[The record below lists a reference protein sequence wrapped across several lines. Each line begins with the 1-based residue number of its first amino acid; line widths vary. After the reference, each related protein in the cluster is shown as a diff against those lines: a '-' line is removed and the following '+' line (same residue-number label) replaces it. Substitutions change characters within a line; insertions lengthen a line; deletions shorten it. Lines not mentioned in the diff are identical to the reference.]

1 MLRAA
6 RGAAVNASFKTPVA
20 SQRTSC
26 AKPNLQQLPKSGGV
40 RECFVARPGALLCSV
55 DYNQLELCTLAQVCL
70 EAFGPGSSK
79 MADAILAMVQLTPG
93 ERQTVMGVVE
103 RMRFTPTEAS
113 ETVAK
118 PAKLTRHSQPFSD
131 YEREMVAKYA
141 ALYSRATTRQRQK
154 IYREAAATLG
164 RSLES
169 VKKVIRIARKELE
182 SKQEATK

>member
-1 MLRAA
+1 MNNDQKL
-6 RGAAVNASFKTPVA
+6 
-20 SQRTSC
+20 
-26 AKPNLQQLPKSGGV
+26 
-40 RECFVARPGALLCSV
+40 
-55 DYNQLELCTLAQVCL
+55 
-70 EAFGPGSSK
+70 
-79 MADAILAMVQLTPG
+79 ADAILAMVQLSPG
-93 ERQTVMGVVE
+93 DRATVMSVVE
-103 RMRFTPTEAS
+103 RMRLNADESQTGKLTRHFGPE
-113 ETVAK
+113 K

-182 SKQEATK
+182 SKQESTQ